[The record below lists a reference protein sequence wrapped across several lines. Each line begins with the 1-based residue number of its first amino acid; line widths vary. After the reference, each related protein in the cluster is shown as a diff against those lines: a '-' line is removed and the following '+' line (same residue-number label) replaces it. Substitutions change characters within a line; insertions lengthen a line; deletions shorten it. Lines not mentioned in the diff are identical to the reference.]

1 MFKKTSI
8 FKLYVLCFILI
19 YVFIAV
25 VNVKADS
32 IVLSEVELI
41 SNDVSG
47 PGANN
52 SILNDGFK
60 YNGNFNYTN
69 RNEMDKYNFLFN
81 IGLNTQEDRISEEQ
95 DLLISRLKASIS
107 SKDNSSVF
115 NIGDTFEYFD
125 QYVLNSSLKGIS
137 YKYNSPNN
145 GNFKFVFGY
154 DYPRW
159 ENIFNDDYQAVS
171 RKSWGM
177 NYNNK
182 QNEKFKWGLSLLK
195 TNDEKGVNDRL
206 P

>member
-19 YVFIAV
+19 YVFIAA

-81 IGLNTQEDRISEEQ
+81 MGLNTQEDRISEEQ

-115 NIGDTFEYFD
+115 NIGDTFES
-125 QYVLNSSLKGIS
+125 VS
-137 YKYNSPNN
+137 YTH
-145 GNFKFVFGY
+145 
-154 DYPRW
+154 
-159 ENIFNDDYQAVS
+159 
-171 RKSWGM
+171 
-177 NYNNK
+177 
-182 QNEKFKWGLSLLK
+182 L
-195 TNDEKGVNDRL
+195 TL
-206 P
+206 PTKRIV